1 MKVLIA
7 VNEFKGSLSSEEVGN
22 SIKNIINKNY
32 MNIDTSM
39 EIVADGGDGFLDMF
53 KNFEKKQ
60 FKTVNAALKE
70 TNVSYLENPNRKEAV
85 IEVAEVI
92 GIKQLSE
99 NEKNP
104 YVTST
109 VGLGKLIN
117 HLLEKGIKNF
127 IIGLWVV
134 AQQTIVVLEC

>member
-53 KNFEKKQ
+53 KN
-60 FKTVNAALKE
+60 
-70 TNVSYLENPNRKEAV
+70 
-85 IEVAEVI
+85 
-92 GIKQLSE
+92 
-99 NEKNP
+99 
-104 YVTST
+104 
-109 VGLGKLIN
+109 
-117 HLLEKGIKNF
+117 
-127 IIGLWVV
+127 
-134 AQQTIVVLEC
+134 

>member
-53 KNFEKKQ
+53 KNFEKK
-60 FKTVNAALKE
+60 
-70 TNVSYLENPNRKEAV
+70 
-85 IEVAEVI
+85 
-92 GIKQLSE
+92 
-99 NEKNP
+99 
-104 YVTST
+104 
-109 VGLGKLIN
+109 
-117 HLLEKGIKNF
+117 
-127 IIGLWVV
+127 
-134 AQQTIVVLEC
+134 TI